1 MNQIFLLIFFYIF
14 YIYIYIYISISK
26 DLSAKYHQANKQR
39 LQKIKARERYQS
51 LSKEKKE
58 KKLHYGSK

>member
-1 MNQIFLLIFFYIF
+1 MNQIFLLIFFIF
-14 YIYIYIYISISK
+14 YIYIYISISK